1 MSNATDEDASRPA
14 LKLVK
19 SAAKNVAL
27 NMIPGY
33 PIVGAIRS
41 FHEATRP
48 GATVIADLTQRLP
61 QRHAKRP
68 ARSWNQALAARP
80 DDALP
85 LQQIERSNICS
96 KQIFMTFFFLAFGSL
111 AGNTIAGHILGVI
124 NSALLMLLCLL
135 QVFMYELR
143 LRQMETGPVSP
154 DAPLMSPGELIRQ
167 RGFLRHLFNPRIGW
181 K

>member
-1 MSNATDEDASRPA
+1 MSNETNQDAARPA

-33 PIVGAIRS
+33 PIVGAWRS
-41 FHEATRP
+41 FQQATKP
-48 GATVIADLTQRLP
+48 GAAVISDLTQRLP
-61 QRHAKRP
+61 QRQAMHR

-80 DDALP
+80 ADALP
-85 LQQIERSNICS
+85 LEQIERSNTRS
-96 KQIFMTFFFLAFGSL
+96 KQIFMLIFFVAIGAV

-124 NSALLMLLCLL
+124 NGVLFSMLCLL
-135 QVFMYELR
+135 QVFKFELR
-143 LRQMETGPVSP
+143 LRQMETGPLSP
-154 DAPLMSPGELIRQ
+154 DAPLMSPGELVAQ
-167 RGFLRHLFNPRIGW
+167 RGFLRHLFNPRIEW